1 MTNLSPPQR
10 PLCVVGG
17 LGRKKYRA
25 RGARWEGEREKRSL
39 SFNVLFSH
47 RPPRAFHFSIT
58 AFFIGIPSGSLCGG
72 ERWLI
77 NSVVLSCI
85 YFMWLS
91 LIKLC
96 VFNSDGTHL
105 FGTHKTLKGDLPW
118 NRVWFSVVCTQPLF
132 YFSFRSFR
140 KRRRARAR
148 ASAELEKEKFL
159 PLPYPLAL
167 AVNKSSAVYITRAR
181 RTLKTE
187 IEDLWT
193 GWILRVFCFKHGIQF
208 HYQQV
213 YLPGF
218 YSSESMYAFL
228 FVRSP
233 SWWAPVFVDKL

>member
-1 MTNLSPPQR
+1 
-10 PLCVVGG
+10 
-17 LGRKKYRA
+17 
-25 RGARWEGEREKRSL
+25 
-39 SFNVLFSH
+39 
-47 RPPRAFHFSIT
+47 
-58 AFFIGIPSGSLCGG
+58 
-72 ERWLI
+72 
-77 NSVVLSCI
+77 
-85 YFMWLS
+85 MWLS

-132 YFSFRSFR
+132 YFCFRSFR
-140 KRRRARAR
+140 KRRRARARAR

-208 HYQQV
+208 HYQTSV
-213 YLPGF
+213 
-218 YSSESMYAFL
+218 SAWIL
-228 FVRSP
+228 FIGINVCISFCQEP
-233 SWWAPVFVDKL
+233 IMMGSCFCE

>member
-1 MTNLSPPQR
+1 MS
-10 PLCVVGG
+10 
-17 LGRKKYRA
+17 
-25 RGARWEGEREKRSL
+25 
-39 SFNVLFSH
+39 
-47 RPPRAFHFSIT
+47 
-58 AFFIGIPSGSLCGG
+58 
-72 ERWLI
+72 LI
-77 NSVVLSCI
+77 NA
-85 YFMWLS
+85 
-91 LIKLC
+91 
-96 VFNSDGTHL
+96 FNSGGTHL
-105 FGTHKTLKGDLPW
+105 FATHKTLKGDLPW

-208 HYQQV
+208 HYQTSV
-213 YLPGF
+213 
-218 YSSESMYAFL
+218 SAWIL
-228 FVRSP
+228 FIGINVCISFCQEP
-233 SWWAPVFVDKL
+233 IMMIWAPVFVNKL